1 MIKTEIG
8 YTTPDTIT
16 VRGKNLATEL
26 LGKVDFVDMIILL
39 FYGRLP
45 EEREKVMLNLLLVFD
60 RRPWPDPQRGQRP
73 VDLSGRA

>member
-16 VRGKNLATEL
+16 VRGRDLATEL
-26 LGKVDFVDMIILL
+26 LGKIEFVDMIILL

-45 EEREKVMLNLLLVFD
+45 VERPLVA
-60 RRPWPDPQRGQRP
+60 RMR
-73 VDLSGRA
+73 LTA